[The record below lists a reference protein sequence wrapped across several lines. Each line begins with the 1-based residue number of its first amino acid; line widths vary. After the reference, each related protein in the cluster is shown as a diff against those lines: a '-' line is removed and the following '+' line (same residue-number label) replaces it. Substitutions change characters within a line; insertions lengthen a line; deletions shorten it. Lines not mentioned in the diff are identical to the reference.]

1 MYMYVKTILKNYH
14 TMLFHLYFK
23 CRNKNS
29 LLCIIFSMSFN
40 QPNLKIL
47 LNSMSILSVL
57 FVLITCSQ
65 ILSCLSIFF
74 SKLLYISMSPCSSQ
88 INSEP
93 ILSHKCMPFFS
104 ILVLSWFVEY
114 KCSLFLHSIR
124 QTTHLI

>member
-14 TMLFHLYFK
+14 TMLIHLYFK

-57 FVLITCSQ
+57 Y
-65 ILSCLSIFF
+65 CLFSLHAPRFFPVCQYFSVSYCIYLCHLAALKSI
-74 SKLLYISMSPCSSQ
+74 Q
-88 INSEP
+88 N
-93 ILSHKCMPFFS
+93 PFFL
-104 ILVLSWFVEY
+104 INACHFFPYWYYHGLWNTNVLYFY
-114 KCSLFLHSIR
+114 IR
-124 QTTHLI
+124 SGKQLT